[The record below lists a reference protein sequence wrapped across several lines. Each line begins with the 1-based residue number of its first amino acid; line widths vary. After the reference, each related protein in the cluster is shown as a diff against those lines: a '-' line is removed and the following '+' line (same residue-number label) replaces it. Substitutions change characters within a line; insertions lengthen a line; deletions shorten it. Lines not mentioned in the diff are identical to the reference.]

1 MSSHRPFEL
10 ELLDAIE
17 GADIGPWQG
26 TAWRQ
31 VFEGTPPLRP
41 NQRGARWNPQD
52 TEALYCALDPLTASA
67 EIDYL
72 VSRQSIPITRPRVT
86 YELGVG
92 LERVADLSTDAA
104 LQTVGL
110 SIDAIRANG
119 IDECRHIGSA
129 CAWLGFDG
137 ILVPS
142 ARNDGINLVV
152 FVTNLGPDNAV
163 EIVAQ
168 DPPSSSGY
176 SQD

>member
-1 MSSHRPFEL
+1 MSSHRPFGL

-67 EIDYL
+67 EIEYL
-72 VSRQSIPITRPRVT
+72 VSRQSVPITRPRVT
-86 YELGVG
+86 YELSVG

-104 LQTVGL
+104 LQMVGL

-119 IDECRHIGSA
+119 TDECRQIGSA

-137 ILVPS
+137 LLVPS
-142 ARNDGINLVV
+142 ARNDGTNLVV

-168 DPPSSSGY
+168 DPSMPSASN
-176 SQD
+176 QD